1 MLGSGPTRDDVKQ
14 GEALSGHMGKEV
26 RAALD
31 EAGIRREEILVLH
44 TYVCTAK
51 EPKRDKE
58 EKAATLACRG
68 LLWKALGKV
77 GMHTPM
83 MLSGKWALLGVNG
96 KQEGIFNSRGFVD
109 ATWTITRK
117 GDADEK

>member
-58 EKAATLACRG
+58 EKAATGISRWVCRAAG
-68 LLWKALGKV
+68 LR
-77 GMHTPM
+77 
-83 MLSGKWALLGVNG
+83 GVP
-96 KQEGIFNSRGFVD
+96 QRR
-109 ATWTITRK
+109 ARAK
-117 GDADEK
+117 GDARKGGPENGIFKR